1 MFLLSFASITIV
13 STSFDLWMSY
23 GNVDTFALVINFL
36 IDTWV
41 PMHIIMGLFELM
53 IEQTMAAQLQYL
65 LKFGLFCIRQSPL

>member
-1 MFLLSFASITIV
+1 MFLLSFASVAIM

-41 PMHIIMGLFELM
+41 TMHIIMGMFEVM
-53 IEQTMAAQLQYL
+53 IGQTMPAQLQYL
-65 LKFGLFCIRQSPL
+65 LKFGLLH